1 MRVNFNAPV
10 LPVTEKK
17 VVHNI
22 AIMDEQTNAIRP
34 VNINSIKLLIH
45 KGIKYTVE

>member
-22 AIMDEQTNAIRP
+22 AIRP
-34 VNINSIKLLIH
+34 VNINSIKFLIH